1 MKTYIKPES
10 TVQNLEADS
19 LMALSK
25 KNQVGGTQL
34 TREWT
39 PGGWNSDD
47 WSGADD
53 DAE

>member
-10 TVQNLEADS
+10 TVQNMETGS

-25 KNQVGGTQL
+25 KDELGGAQL
-34 TREWT
+34 TREWE

-47 WSGADD
+47 WALADD